1 MRMGNKNMVD
11 GFTPHRVQNRRQM
24 PIIIRARINDR
35 NISVAHDKCIRALEG
50 ERAGVIAGDSAKK
63 GRKLNSLSER
73 GFKIGIEFDI
83 IHNAKVMVAPANQ
96 PN

>member
-1 MRMGNKNMVD
+1 MGNKNMAD
-11 GFTPHRVQNRRQM
+11 GLSPHRIQNRRKM
-24 PIIIRARINDR
+24 PVIIRTRINDS
-35 NISVAHDKCIRALEG
+35 NISMAHDKCIRALEG
-50 ERAGVIAGDSAKK
+50 ERAGVVAGNSSKK

-73 GFKIGIEFDI
+73 RFKIGIEFDI